1 MRNLVMNM
9 DEKSSYKIN
18 CPVCGRLS
26 KYDIEIYNRKL
37 RKQNFKHSPIVPAC
51 RICKSEVSIT
61 SSLTDVQVIIINGT
75 CGSGKSSIAE
85 WMEERY
91 NYKAIDGDCVMQV
104 VKHKLNPAKTEYNLD
119 EVLSE
124 IMYEIEILSLYSQNI
139 VLSHIILPEDINRYI
154 NLFESKK
161 IRYKFILL
169 KPDFDTALNRCQTR
183 TCHKHITPEYWV
195 RYFYDRLNFSDEIHV
210 IDNTVLT
217 IPETVNQILDIVD

>member
-1 MRNLVMNM
+1 MNM

-139 VLSHIILPEDINRYI
+139 VLSHIILTEDINRYI

>member
-1 MRNLVMNM
+1 M
-9 DEKSSYKIN
+9 DEKSLYKIN
-18 CPVCGRLS
+18 CPVCGLLS
-26 KYDIEIYNRKL
+26 KHDIEIYNRKL
-37 RKQNFKHSPIVPAC
+37 RKQNFKLLPIVPSC

-61 SSLTDVQVIIINGT
+61 SSLTDVQVIIMNGT

-104 VKHKLNPAKTEYNLD
+104 VKYKLNLAKTDYNFD

-124 IMYEIEILSLYSQNI
+124 IMNEIEILSLYSQNI

-154 NLFESKK
+154 NLFENKK

-169 KPDFDTALNRCQTR
+169 KPDFDTALSRCQTR
-183 TCHKHITPEYWV
+183 TCHNHITPEYWV
-195 RYFYDRLNFSDEIHV
+195 RYFYDRLNFSDEMPV
-210 IDNTVLT
+210 VDNSGLT
-217 IPETVNQILDIVD
+217 IQETVNQILDIVD

>member
-1 MRNLVMNM
+1 MKNM
-9 DEKSSYKIN
+9 DEKSSYKIS
-18 CPVCGRLS
+18 CSVCGQLS

-37 RKQNFKHSPIVPAC
+37 RKQNFKHSPIVPVC

-85 WMEERY
+85 WMEDRY

-104 VKHKLNPAKTEYNLD
+104 VKYKLNSAKTEYNSD

-169 KPDFDTALNRCQTR
+169 KPDFDTALSRCQMR
-183 TCHKHITPEYWV
+183 TCHNHITPEYWI
-195 RYFYDRLNFSDEIHV
+195 RYFYDRLDSSDEMQV
-210 IDNTVLT
+210 IDNTELT
-217 IPETVNQILDIVD
+217 IHETVNQILDIVD